1 MMGSLQLLD
10 IWLQS
15 QKQKGLN
22 SFFETSGS
30 SFIWKIL
37 LTPPALKRK
46 IQVQKEVENTLWICE
61 FRKFSQTL
69 PGKKKKP
76 KLTHQWGI
84 LKYHPKSKHN
94 QNRKLMPSR
103 NLNPKNR
110 RRKSFH
116 STISEMPKLPRSCFC
131 FLLLLIQC
139 ERHLSATTSD
149 QKLYCGTVSTALLW
163 CILNSVVFSL
173 FLLNFAKP
181 RREFSKWHYLAQ
193 KT

>member
-15 QKQKGLN
+15 QKQKGSN

-84 LKYHPKSKHN
+84 LKYHPKSKQN

-103 NLNPKNR
+103 NLNPK
-110 RRKSFH
+110 KS
-116 STISEMPKLPRSCFC
+116 
-131 FLLLLIQC
+131 
-139 ERHLSATTSD
+139 
-149 QKLYCGTVSTALLW
+149 QKKK
-163 CILNSVVFSL
+163 FSL
-173 FLLNFAKP
+173 HHIRNAQTSTKLFLFFIAVDSMWKTLECYHLWPKVIL
-181 RREFSKWHYLAQ
+181 WHSVYCFTLVCI
-193 KT
+193 KFCSI